1 MMVEQSDMRDS
12 VLRALSDSFERKIV
26 CATITS
32 AKSIEQ
38 ISRENE
44 IPVSTCYRRA
54 HELVDLHMLR
64 IEQTIVTNSGKKYET
79 FRSNLKGA
87 KITLTGGELS
97 VDVEMNP
104 PCAENELHI
113 MWNSIK
119 EGSSKTARLTGD
131 SALSMKTE

>member
-1 MMVEQSDMRDS
+1 
-12 VLRALSDSFERKIV
+12 LSDSYERKIV

-64 IEQTIVTNSGKKYET
+64 IEQTIITNSGKKYET

-104 PCAENELHI
+104 PCANNKLHT
-113 MWNSIK
+113 MWNSMK
-119 EGSSKTARLTGD
+119 RGVNKTTRLTGD
-131 SALSMKTE
+131 SPLPMKTE